1 MIAMKKQIVL
11 FTAVAGL
18 IYVTLSSYRSGPGL
32 NGENR
37 TGAKSSTTNCGGG
50 GCHGGASAN
59 TTVSII
65 VDSTGSVPVTSYV
78 PGMTYTIVINGSNTS
93 SLPNF
98 GFQFTAVKG
107 TGASQTDAGTFGAT
121 LPTGVR
127 QTTSAQSGTLNFIE
141 NKQSIVAAAAGT
153 YTESFTWT
161 APAAGTG
168 NVTMYCTLN
177 AVDGNNSENAADKSG
192 NTSAVLTEQVAT
204 ATHDVAKTIAVRA
217 YPNPVANSLNV
228 AIDNA
233 KPGIYHLAVVD
244 INGRNIEDKD
254 INITTGNYSLSLNA
268 AGWARGTY
276 IVHLTNGSDMKV
288 IPIVKQ

>member
-1 MIAMKKQIVL
+1 MKKKIVL
-11 FTAVAGL
+11 FTTAAGL
-18 IYVTLSSYRSGPGL
+18 IYMSLSSYRSGPGL

-37 TGAKSSTTNCGGG
+37 TGARNSTTNCGGG

-59 TTVSII
+59 TTVAII
-65 VDSTGSVPVTSYV
+65 VDSTGNVPVTSYV
-78 PGMTYTIVINGSNTS
+78 PGMTYTILINGGNTS

-107 TGASQTDAGTFGAT
+107 TGASQTDAGTFGAV

-127 QTTSAQSGTLNFIE
+127 QTTAAQSGTLTFIE
-141 NKQSIVAAAAGT
+141 NKQSIVAAAAGY
-153 YTESFTWT
+153 YTASFTWT

-177 AVDGNNSENAADKSG
+177 AVDGNGNENSADKSA
-192 NTSAVLTEQVAT
+192 NTSVVLTEQT
-204 ATHDVAKTIAVRA
+204 ATSAANTEKIIALRA
-217 YPNPVANSLNV
+217 YPNPVTDNLNISV
-228 AIDNA
+228 KNA
-233 KPGIYHLAVVD
+233 KQGTYHLAVVD

-254 INITTGNYSLSLNA
+254 ININTADYALSLNA
-268 AGWARGTY
+268 NSWARGTY
-276 IVHLTNGSDMKV
+276 LLHVTNGTDMKV

>member
-1 MIAMKKQIVL
+1 MKKQIVL

-18 IYVTLSSYRSGPGL
+18 IYLSLSSYRSGPGL

-37 TGAKSSTTNCGGG
+37 TGAMNSTTNCGGG

-65 VDSTGSVPVTSYV
+65 VDSTGNVPVTSYV
-78 PGMTYTIVINGSNTS
+78 PGMTYTIVVNGSNTS

-107 TGASQTDAGTFGAT
+107 TGASQTDAGTFGTT

-127 QTTSAQSGTLNFIE
+127 KTSSVQSGTLTFIE
-141 NKQSIVAAAAGT
+141 NKQSIVAAAAGY
-153 YTESFTWT
+153 YTASFTWT

-177 AVDGNNSENAADKSG
+177 AVDGNGSENSADKSG
-192 NTSAVLTEQVAT
+192 NTSVVLTEQVAT
-204 ATHDVAKTIAVRA
+204 SAASVEKTIAVRA
-217 YPNPVANSLNV
+217 YPNPVVNNLNIAV
-228 AIDNA
+228 ENA

-244 INGRNIEDKD
+244 VSGRNIEDRE
-254 INITTGNYSLSLNA
+254 ININTADYSLPVNA
-268 AGWARGTY
+268 NGWARGTY
-276 IVHLTNGSDMKV
+276 LLHLTNGSDMKV
-288 IPIVKQ
+288 IPIIKQ